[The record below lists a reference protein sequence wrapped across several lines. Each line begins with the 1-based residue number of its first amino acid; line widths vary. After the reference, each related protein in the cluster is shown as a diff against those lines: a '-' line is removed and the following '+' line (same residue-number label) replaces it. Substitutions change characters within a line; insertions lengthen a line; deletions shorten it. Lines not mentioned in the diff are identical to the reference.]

1 MLYEKEGPLF
11 PDRPGTGGRMNE
23 EELDELD
30 SITGEDD
37 NNCELPEPVP
47 TFGNTLYENDGED
60 AGPVPPF
67 EVEVRAPT
75 SGPVAAVGVDE
86 PDAGTED

>member
-1 MLYEKEGPLF
+1 M
-11 PDRPGTGGRMNE
+11 T
-23 EELDELD
+23 
-30 SITGEDD
+30 
-37 NNCELPEPVP
+37 

-67 EVEVRAPT
+67 KVEVHAPT